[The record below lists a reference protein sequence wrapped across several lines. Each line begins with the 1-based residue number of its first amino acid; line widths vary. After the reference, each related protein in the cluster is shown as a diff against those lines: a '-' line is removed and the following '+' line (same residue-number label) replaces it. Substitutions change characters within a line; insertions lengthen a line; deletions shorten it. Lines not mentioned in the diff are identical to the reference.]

1 MKHIVLGTAGH
12 VDHGKTSLVKA
23 LTDIDTDRLKEEKER
38 GITIDLG
45 FAPLRLDDET
55 FAGIVDVPGH
65 ERFVKNMVAGA
76 SGIDMVLLVIA
87 ADEGVMPQ
95 TREHLHI
102 CDLLNVKRGLVA
114 VTKTDLVD
122 EEWLSLVIDDIR
134 TFLAESFLEDA
145 PIIPVSSH
153 SGAGL
158 TDLVETLGRL
168 VRHEEVS
175 TRPDFFR
182 LPVDRIFTMKGFGTV
197 VTGTLMAG
205 TVSVGDTVTVLPS
218 GITTKV
224 RGLQVHNE
232 SRSTAEPGF
241 RTAINFQGLG
251 MDEIR
256 RGDTIAHPSVFEPSR
271 RMDVLLRHLP
281 GAKRKLKHRAP
292 VRFHIG
298 TAEIMA
304 RLHLVDRDDLEAGG
318 ETCCQVILEEPAVA
332 MAGDHFVIRSYSPV
346 TTIGGGRILDPLAG
360 KIKRYSPA
368 GIEDLRLLN
377 QGSTIEKAGTI
388 LRRAGMNG
396 IPLRQLVTRTGIPV
410 AEQQDIMEGMFS
422 RKEALLVDRE
432 ERRAVAWVTYEGVT
446 GKIIDIIAAYHKKF
460 PLKKGMAKEELRI
473 SLGAQTPQKLFNKA
487 LLDLE
492 SRKLV
497 TLDRETVA
505 GADHG
510 VHLSDDLETL
520 KEDILRRYREAGLS
534 PPATKE
540 ILEQSGRDAKQC
552 ANLLK
557 VLVDQGM
564 LVKVSDD
571 MLFDSGSLEK
581 LRADYKARL
590 LDKEIFE
597 PADFKEL
604 TGLSRKYI
612 IPLMEYFDKTNLTIR
627 VSNGRVLRESEKR

>member
-1 MKHIVLGTAGH
+1 M
-12 VDHGKTSLVKA
+12 DHGKTSLVKA

-45 FAPLRLDDET
+45 FASLSLDDT
-55 FAGIVDVPGH
+55 TYMGIVDVPGH

-76 SGIDMVLLVIA
+76 AGIDAVMLVIA

-122 EEWLSLVIDDIR
+122 DEWLSLVIDDIR
-134 TFLAESFLEDA
+134 SFLAESFLKDA
-145 PIIPVSSH
+145 PVIPVSSQ

-158 TDLVETLGRL
+158 TDLLEALTELA
-168 VRHEEVS
+168 RHEEVRN
-175 TRPDFFR
+175 RPDYFR

-205 TVSVGDTVTVLPS
+205 TVRVGDTVTVLPA
-218 GITTKV
+218 GIAAKV

-232 SRSTAEPGF
+232 SRSVAEPGF
-241 RTAINFQGLG
+241 RTAINFQGL
-251 MDEIR
+251 DVDKIR
-256 RGDTIAHPSVFEPSR
+256 RGDTIAHPSFFEPSR

-281 GAKRKLKHRAP
+281 TAKRKLRHRAP

-304 RLHLVDRDDLEAGG
+304 RLHFVDRNDLEPGAH
-318 ETCCQVILEEPAVA
+318 TRCQIILEEPAVA
-332 MAGDHFVIRSYSPV
+332 MAGDHFVIRSYSPI
-346 TTIGGGRILDPLAG
+346 TTIGGGHVLDPIAG
-360 KIKRYSPA
+360 KIKRFSAA
-368 GIEDLRLLN
+368 GIDDLRLLD
-377 QGSTIEKAGTI
+377 QGSTTEKTQTI

-396 IPLRQLVTRTGIPV
+396 ISLKRLVTRTGIPTGD
-410 AEQQDIMEGMFS
+410 QQGIVEDMFA
-422 RKEALLVDRE
+422 RRQALLADRE
-432 ERRAVAWVTYEGVT
+432 ERRAVAWPVYEDLMKNIMAIVS
-446 GKIIDIIAAYHKKF
+446 AYHKKY

-473 SLGAQTPQKLFNKA
+473 SLGAHASQKLFNKA

-492 SRKLV
+492 SRNLV
-497 TLDRETVA
+497 TVDRETVA
-505 GADHG
+505 GAGHG
-510 VHLSDDLETL
+510 VHLTEDLETL
-520 KEDILRRYREAGLS
+520 KEDILRRYRESGLS

-540 ILEQSGRDAKQC
+540 ILEQAGGDKKKS

-557 VLVDQGM
+557 VLIDQGM

-571 MLFDSGSLEK
+571 MLFESGILEK
-581 LRADYKARL
+581 LREDYKARL
-590 LDKEIFE
+590 LEKEVFE

-627 VSNGRVLRESEKR
+627 VSNGRVLRESQKR